1 MSVTKNLLDALT
13 VDVDNV
19 DRRKHIISQVRQ
31 LNDAFHTFNHQHRMN
46 CVSTNSTESNSEKF
60 DYVLID
66 RILEHVQACS
76 SSGGDFMEI
85 VQSIRTNVEEL
96 QVLEASSVSGRFEW
110 IDGVLINAL
119 ENGHWLLIDNANLCN
134 PSVLDRLNPLF
145 ENNGVLMVNERGL
158 VNGEVKVIKPHPNFR
173 MFMTVDPR
181 NGELS
186 RAMRNR
192 GVEIALV
199 DSSWIS
205 SKQSVKNLANAI
217 GIRGSKLPLLLR
229 DFHQHAMDKNKFTKD
244 LNSRDLLMLC
254 DFLYERLQRGQNF
267 ISAARESISQVYPL
281 LDISSDETL
290 SSLLQLLETVPAN
303 AEDIKNLIA
312 PGACPHIVTGSFL
325 KENSAF
331 ATVSLQGA
339 VLLALFMD
347 QSRFSEAAHLSD
359 LALETAAQYFIETTS
374 FQDYQLRLQ
383 WLRHI
388 ATQNPER
395 AATATSAKI
404 SQAISTMLSHP
415 LAQSMFDLHT
425 KLAALLNVSRDF
437 LNSMVCN

>member
-1 MSVTKNLLDALT
+1 MSDL
-13 VDVDNV
+13 
-19 DRRKHIISQVRQ
+19 
-31 LNDAFHTFNHQHRMN
+31 
-46 CVSTNSTESNSEKF
+46 STSAAETNSEKF
-60 DYVLID
+60 DYVLIE
-66 RILEHVQACS
+66 RILEQVIACS
-76 SSGGDFMEI
+76 NNDADIIET
-85 VQSIRTNVEEL
+85 VNSIRVSIEEL

-119 ENGHWLLIDNANLCN
+119 EKGHWLLIDNANLCN

-145 ENNGVLMVNERGL
+145 ENDGVLMVNERGL
-158 VNGEVKVIKPHPNFR
+158 VNGEVKVIKPHPNYR

-205 SKQSVKNLANAI
+205 SEQSVKKLANAL

-229 DFHQHAMDKNKFTKD
+229 EFHQHVIDKNKFAKD

-254 DFLYERLQRGQNF
+254 EFLYERLQRGQNF
-267 ISAARESISQVYPL
+267 IVAARESLSQVYPL
-281 LDISSDETL
+281 LDIASDETL
-290 SSLLQLLETVPAN
+290 STLLALLEAIPVDAG
-303 AEDIKNLIA
+303 DIKNLIA
-312 PGACPHIVTGSFL
+312 PTACPHLISGTFL

-339 VLLALFMD
+339 VLFAILID
-347 QSRFSEAAHLSD
+347 NTRYSD
-359 LALETAAQYFIETTS
+359 VPTLIERSLETAAQYFIETTS

-383 WLRHI
+383 WLRHV

-395 AATATSAKI
+395 AATAASAKV
-404 SQAISTMLSHP
+404 SQAITTIMSHP
-415 LAQSMFDLHT
+415 LSQAMFDLHARLST
-425 KLAALLNVSRDF
+425 ILNIPTDF
-437 LNSMVCN
+437 LNALVSAGNSLWRILTFILNHIVCVSLWI

>member
-1 MSVTKNLLDALT
+1 
-13 VDVDNV
+13 
-19 DRRKHIISQVRQ
+19 
-31 LNDAFHTFNHQHRMN
+31 
-46 CVSTNSTESNSEKF
+46 
-60 DYVLID
+60 
-66 RILEHVQACS
+66 
-76 SSGGDFMEI
+76 MEI
-85 VQSIRTNVEEL
+85 VHSIRTNVEEL

-205 SKQSVKNLANAI
+205 SKQSVKNLANEI

-388 ATQNPER
+388 ATQYPER

>member
-1 MSVTKNLLDALT
+1 
-13 VDVDNV
+13 
-19 DRRKHIISQVRQ
+19 
-31 LNDAFHTFNHQHRMN
+31 
-46 CVSTNSTESNSEKF
+46 
-60 DYVLID
+60 
-66 RILEHVQACS
+66 
-76 SSGGDFMEI
+76 
-85 VQSIRTNVEEL
+85 
-96 QVLEASSVSGRFEW
+96 
-110 IDGVLINAL
+110 
-119 ENGHWLLIDNANLCN
+119 
-134 PSVLDRLNPLF
+134 
-145 ENNGVLMVNERGL
+145 
-158 VNGEVKVIKPHPNFR
+158 
-173 MFMTVDPR
+173 
-181 NGELS
+181 
-186 RAMRNR
+186 
-192 GVEIALV
+192 
-199 DSSWIS
+199 
-205 SKQSVKNLANAI
+205 
-217 GIRGSKLPLLLR
+217 
-229 DFHQHAMDKNKFTKD
+229 MDKNKFTKD

-388 ATQNPER
+388 ATQYPER